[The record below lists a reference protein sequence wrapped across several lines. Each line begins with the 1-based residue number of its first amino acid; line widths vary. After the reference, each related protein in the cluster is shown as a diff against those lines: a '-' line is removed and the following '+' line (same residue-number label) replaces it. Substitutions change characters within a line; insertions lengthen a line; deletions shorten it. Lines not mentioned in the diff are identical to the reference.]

1 MVFDGASLQSGGDD
15 DPGAVS
21 RYIMARGMNLL
32 SNGEIVV
39 HHCPARS

>member
-15 DPGAVS
+15 PGVVS

-32 SNGEIVV
+32 SNGEIVA
-39 HHCPARS
+39 HHCPAPS